1 MRLKSYIDTCLEPG
15 ERIVLRARYHW
26 LANLRSFWLLNLFEG
41 VVITDRRI
49 LTKTGILA
57 TRTQSMRLGQIESK
71 DISQSVAGRLLGY
84 GDVIVAGSGG
94 KTFVFKDLSRPLAV
108 SAAIGRAM
116 AARGVD
122 PGTRS
127 IAKTSDPRR
136 PKEIPS

>member
-1 MRLKSYIDTCLEPG
+1 MRLKTYIDTCLEPG
-15 ERIVLRARYHW
+15 ERVVLRARFHW

-57 TRTQSMRLGQIESK
+57 THTQSMRLGQIESK
-71 DISQSVAGRLLGY
+71 DVSQTVAGRILGY

-94 KTFVFKDLSRPLAV
+94 KTFIFENLSRPLAV

-116 AARGVD
+116 TARGAD
-122 PGTRS
+122 QRTRS
-127 IAKTSDPRR
+127 TPKSSGARR
-136 PKEIPS
+136 RKEIPS